1 MQECATAKRN
11 EQAITRK
18 ELLDRLDFTERQLEM
33 MTAEMKDK
41 ICALVEDVEYKVAK
55 GLSEE
60 IRRLAVLVDEFND
73 PFHPDPLVVNVYK
86 SKLAHH
92 LESGVG
98 SNLKARLSADLQ
110 LNMETQQ
117 RDMMDR
123 MTALLPLEKQTV
135 MCSWCME
142 NIFMLRNIMLQSPK
156 CRLVKTLN
164 NLQPK
169 LPRSGDTSPSP
180 TTRAAYYGVSQPLTG
195 ACLEHVAPRV
205 LFCLVAT
212 DRLWLLCDL
221 GTAICTFLP
230 PVVYF

>member
-1 MQECATAKRN
+1 MQCLSRYLEYQQFEKKLEACLSSTAVKTKFAAHTARGKDIVVREGAMLGQVRRSFMFSNILNLVLQLQETATVKRN
-11 EQAITRK
+11 EEAITRK

-41 ICALVEDVEYKVAK
+41 ICAIVEDVEYKVAK

-135 MCSWCME
+135 RLCLMCKLKCIKL
-142 NIFMLRNIMLQSPK
+142 NRKPK
-156 CRLVKTLN
+156 T
-164 NLQPK
+164 Q
-169 LPRSGDTSPSP
+169 
-180 TTRAAYYGVSQPLTG
+180 
-195 ACLEHVAPRV
+195 
-205 LFCLVAT
+205 
-212 DRLWLLCDL
+212 
-221 GTAICTFLP
+221 
-230 PVVYF
+230 

>member
-1 MQECATAKRN
+1 MLGQVKPSPLSFYLQFYLTSCLQLQESATAKRN
-11 EQAITRK
+11 EEAITRK

-33 MTAEMKDK
+33 MTSEMKDK

-135 MCSWCME
+135 MC
-142 NIFMLRNIMLQSPK
+142 IAQSA
-156 CRLVKTLN
+156 CRKVYN
-164 NLQPK
+164 
-169 LPRSGDTSPSP
+169 
-180 TTRAAYYGVSQPLTG
+180 
-195 ACLEHVAPRV
+195 
-205 LFCLVAT
+205 
-212 DRLWLLCDL
+212 RLKN
-221 GTAICTFLP
+221 AE
-230 PVVYF
+230 

>member
-1 MQECATAKRN
+1 
-11 EQAITRK
+11 
-18 ELLDRLDFTERQLEM
+18 M

-135 MCSWCME
+135 MC
-142 NIFMLRNIMLQSPK
+142 
-156 CRLVKTLN
+156 T
-164 NLQPK
+164 
-169 LPRSGDTSPSP
+169 
-180 TTRAAYYGVSQPLTG
+180 AHG
-195 ACLEHVAPRV
+195 AWKK
-205 LFCLVAT
+205 F
-212 DRLWLLCDL
+212 
-221 GTAICTFLP
+221 
-230 PVVYF
+230 

>member
-1 MQECATAKRN
+1 
-11 EQAITRK
+11 
-18 ELLDRLDFTERQLEM
+18 M

-180 TTRAAYYGVSQPLTG
+180 TTRAAYYGVRRLLGASCSQGP
-195 ACLEHVAPRV
+195 
-205 LFCLVAT
+205 
-212 DRLWLLCDL
+212 
-221 GTAICTFLP
+221 FLSCC
-230 PVVYF
+230 Y

>member
-1 MQECATAKRN
+1 
-11 EQAITRK
+11 
-18 ELLDRLDFTERQLEM
+18 M

-135 MCSWCME
+135 IYHTSNCHLTLFFECFTHSDRSRTLK
-142 NIFMLRNIMLQSPK
+142 ILFSRSPHGSK
-156 CRLVKTLN
+156 A
-164 NLQPK
+164 P
-169 LPRSGDTSPSP
+169 P
-180 TTRAAYYGVSQPLTG
+180 TRAPAQAPGLLIMGSVM
-195 ACLEHVAPRV
+195 CLCA
-205 LFCLVAT
+205 
-212 DRLWLLCDL
+212 L
-221 GTAICTFLP
+221 GC
-230 PVVYF
+230 